1 MHKHLVIAQ
10 DIFID
15 HATQVS
21 SLLGLSDGMARIL
34 ALLYMS
40 PEPVS
45 IPSICER
52 LALTKGTVSLHLRM
66 LEERRIIVRAW
77 SRKQGK
83 QKFYEINPGLWSDIL
98 DDFRTKAQ
106 RRIEITER
114 ALAKSLESIR
124 KGEREY
130 RGEDRIVSKLFFERL
145 ERLREINQLSRSL
158 LDRFLVSRSAS
169 KKGAAVLER
178 IRFSEE

>member
-1 MHKHLVIAQ
+1 MNKHFVTAQ
-10 DIFID
+10 DVFIE

-21 SLLGLSDGMARIL
+21 RLLGLSDGMARIL

-40 PEPVS
+40 PEPAS

-52 LALTKGTVSLHLRM
+52 LALTKGTVSLYLRM

-83 QKFYEINPGLWSDIL
+83 QKFYEINPGLWGDIL
-98 DDFRTKAQ
+98 DDIRTKAQ

-114 ALAKSLESIR
+114 AVARSLESIR

-145 ERLREINQLSRSL
+145 ERIREINQLSRAL
-158 LDRFLVSRSAS
+158 LDRFLVSRSAP
-169 KKGAAVLER
+169 KKDAVALER
-178 IRFSEE
+178 IQFSEE